1 MPSGVSHYFDG
12 RPSLSVP
19 CGYQRGAR
27 FLCSCHVFNISSLA
41 LKGFG
46 VRDGRAQCERGEIAA
61 ALPRHMEFRGCA
73 SHTSTRRRFCCF
85 YLFFYFSESKALTL
99 KARMQHPVS
108 FFIALFLCKLQTA
121 KRRHSNRVNKKER
134 TFAKISSGPR
144 PSVRLSERYR
154 LVFSL
159 SILLSS
165 VPYSHFQLGS
175 FSEPCNVSDVYG
187 SPALSWMVVVGEG
200 RLPKRVR
207 LDSASMGMTLMAHPV
222 GKSKP
227 SAVGRL
233 SSKLQF
239 LK

>member
-1 MPSGVSHYFDG
+1 
-12 RPSLSVP
+12 
-19 CGYQRGAR
+19 
-27 FLCSCHVFNISSLA
+27 
-41 LKGFG
+41 
-46 VRDGRAQCERGEIAA
+46 
-61 ALPRHMEFRGCA
+61 
-73 SHTSTRRRFCCF
+73 
-85 YLFFYFSESKALTL
+85 
-99 KARMQHPVS
+99 MQHPVS
-108 FFIALFLCKLQTA
+108 FIIALFLFKLQTA
-121 KRRHSNRVNKKER
+121 KRRHSNRVNKTER

-159 SILLSS
+159 SILLAS
-165 VPYSHFQLGS
+165 VPYSHFQLSS

-207 LDSASMGMTLMAHPV
+207 LDSASMGMTLMAHPA